1 MATGAMG
8 HLRGATEPLSMRLG
22 SNVQKQ
28 RREFDKHLPDV
39 LSVFLWHM
47 RWLMV
52 CRKPTAMPVLGQGHS
67 PPPPHTGH
75 QATRMG

>member
-1 MATGAMG
+1 
-8 HLRGATEPLSMRLG
+8 MRLG
-22 SNVQKQ
+22 STVQMR
-28 RREFDKHLPDV
+28 RREFDKRLPDV

-52 CRKPTAMPVLGQGHS
+52 RRKPLAMPDLGQGQS
-67 PPPPHTGH
+67 PVPRYTPPPNTGH